1 MQIFGMLIFLAV
13 WLLILWIGSIALEST
28 GLERSRARFQA
39 LSALSGTGFTTSQAE
54 AIVEH
59 PKRRRIAT
67 YLIFIGNTGII
78 ALLLLVIIYARDGIS
93 TPSTSAII
101 ITVVIL
107 LAIGL
112 SIWLGLIDR
121 ITNGVLKLSGKEQSV
136 TGITGKII
144 YQAGDHAVVRLHIG
158 KKSELAGRIVSDTGI
173 AKSGIRILA
182 LERDSTVISP
192 PSPSERL
199 SANDSLL
206 CYGKL
211 ATVTEVPKQ

>member
-13 WLLILWIGSIALEST
+13 WLFILWIGSIALEAT

-54 AIVEH
+54 AIVEN

-78 ALLLLVIIYARDGIS
+78 ALLLLVIIYARAGIS
-93 TPSTSAII
+93 TPSTSAIV

-112 SIWLGLIDR
+112 SIWLGIIDR
-121 ITNGVLKLSGKEQSV
+121 ITNGVLKLSGKELPFTGV
-136 TGITGKII
+136 TSKIVYQTGD
-144 YQAGDHAVVRLHIG
+144 QAVVRLQIG
-158 KKSELAGRIVSDTGI
+158 KKSELAGKIISDTGI
-173 AKSGIRILA
+173 PKSDIRILA
-182 LERDSTVISP
+182 LERDSIVISP
-192 PSPSERL
+192 PSSSERL
-199 SANDSLL
+199 SENDSLL

-211 ATVTEVPKQ
+211 ATITEALK